1 MLLISFHHTVHAF
14 SADMASAMDL
24 EIFNKCQDSIDRD
37 SEIRENIRNLTKVID
52 QHMRS
57 ILSILSTAHSTPSSS
72 FPTFAARTT
81 KSFQFQK
88 EAIQKLA
95 SLASQHPFYKYN
107 ALWSRTLQ
115 NAAFAVLF
123 RDWLVNEGNAYIA
136 YHSGSSKPE
145 ERDEPTE
152 TSKEND
158 DVRSKVGQ
166 LTSLERVCET
176 LGVKPGLEDENTF
189 HLTLE
194 EYLQAT
200 ISLINEL
207 SRLALNSVIMT
218 ENSNYS
224 TPTRINHF
232 IKQLQAGFLI
242 LNLKNDA
249 LRSRVDSIK
258 YDVKKVEEVIYD
270 LSLRGLIRK

>member
-1 MLLISFHHTVHAF
+1 
-14 SADMASAMDL
+14 MASAMDL
-24 EIFNKCQDSIDRD
+24 EIFNKCQDNIDRD
-37 SEIRENIRNLTKVID
+37 SEIRESIRSLTKVID

-72 FPTFAARTT
+72 FPTFAGRTT
-81 KSFQFQK
+81 TSFQFQK
-88 EAIQKLA
+88 EAIQNLA

-136 YHSGSSKPE
+136 YHSGSSNPG
-145 ERDEPTE
+145 ERDGPTE
-152 TSKEND
+152 TSED
-158 DVRSKVGQ
+158 DEVRSKVGQ

-176 LGVKPGLEDENTF
+176 LGVKPGLEDESTF

-232 IKQLQAGFLI
+232 IKQLQAGFLM

>member
-1 MLLISFHHTVHAF
+1 
-14 SADMASAMDL
+14 MASAMDL

-57 ILSILSTAHSTPSSS
+57 ILSILSTAHSSPSSS

-88 EAIQKLA
+88 EAIQNLD

-123 RDWLVNEGNAYIA
+123 RDWLVNEGNAYIT
-136 YHSGSSKPE
+136 YYSGSSKHE

-152 TSKEND
+152 TSQEND
-158 DVRSKVGQ
+158 DVEVGQ
-166 LTSLERVCET
+166 FTSLERVCQT
-176 LGVKPGLEDENTF
+176 LGVKPGLDDENTF

-224 TPTRINHF
+224 TPIRINRF
-232 IKQLQAGFLI
+232 IKQLQAGFLM

>member
-1 MLLISFHHTVHAF
+1 
-14 SADMASAMDL
+14 MDL

-37 SEIRENIRNLTKVID
+37 SEIRESSTSTCA
-52 QHMRS
+52 RS
-57 ILSILSTAHSTPSSS
+57 SQSFLRHTPRRHPHEI
-72 FPTFAARTT
+72 PTFAARTT
-81 KSFQFQK
+81 KLFQFQK
-88 EAIQKLA
+88 EAIQNLA

-136 YHSGSSKPE
+136 NYGGSSKHE

-158 DVRSKVGQ
+158 DVRSEVGQ
-166 LTSLERVCET
+166 LTGLDRVCET
-176 LGVKPGLEDENTF
+176 LGVKPGLDDENTF

-224 TPTRINHF
+224 TPARINHF
-232 IKQLQAGFLI
+232 IKQLQAGFLM

>member
-1 MLLISFHHTVHAF
+1 
-14 SADMASAMDL
+14 MDL

-37 SEIRENIRNLTKVID
+37 SEIREVTCTILFSPPHNTDRNVPQNIL
-52 QHMRS
+52 
-57 ILSILSTAHSTPSSS
+57 
-72 FPTFAARTT
+72 PTFAARTT

-88 EAIQKLA
+88 EAIQNLA

-136 YHSGSSKPE
+136 YYSESSKHE
-145 ERDEPTE
+145 ERDESTE
-152 TSKEND
+152 TSQEND
-158 DVRSKVGQ
+158 DVRSEVGQ
-166 LTSLERVCET
+166 FTSLERVCET
-176 LGVKPGLEDENTF
+176 LGGEYFVVGLMDLIMYMIGNDGIAVKTGLDDENTF

-224 TPTRINHF
+224 TPIRINHF
-232 IKQLQAGFLI
+232 IKQLQAGFLM